1 MNLRQ
6 LEAFRLVVSTGT
18 TVAAARI
25 LNLTQ
30 PAVSKLI
37 TEFQKSMGIPLFR
50 RENGRLI
57 PTNEGMALF
66 AEVGKAFASLE
77 AITEFANRARDVKTG
92 NVNVII
98 MPSLAYNF
106 AARVIANVSP
116 LFPGYLFDVGFGEAA
131 SYGLERLEDKAD
143 LVLLLMPAHLPG
155 VDVFPLVDVRCV
167 CVVPRGHR
175 LTNRSTID
183 VSDLDGESLVLINP
197 LYHWRQKLEE
207 VFARA
212 GVKPIVRAQTTSS
225 AHACGLAAQGVG
237 IALVNELM
245 ANEINFQTAVIRP
258 FTPTLWQTVALA
270 VSKNKPKSD
279 VLVALI
285 DAFRSVAREYS

>member
-18 TVAAARI
+18 TVAAARV

-30 PAVSKLI
+30 PAISKLI
-37 TEFQKSMGIPLFR
+37 AEFQKTVGIALFR
-50 RENGRLI
+50 RENGRLV

-66 AEVGKAFASLE
+66 AEVDKAFASLD
-77 AITEFANRARDVKTG
+77 AITEFANRTRNVKKG
-92 NVNVII
+92 QVKVVI

-106 AARVIANVSP
+106 AARVIAKVAP
-116 LFPGYLFDVGFGEAA
+116 LFPGYLFDIGFGGAT
-131 SYGLERLEDKAD
+131 SYGLEELEDKAD
-143 LVLLLMPAHLPG
+143 LVLMLMPVHMPG
-155 VDVFPLVDVRCV
+155 VEIIPLVDVRCV

-183 VSDLDGESLVLINP
+183 VADLDGESMVLIHP
-197 LYHWRQKLEE
+197 SYYWRQKLED
-207 VFARA
+207 VFTRA
-212 GVKPIVRAQTTSS
+212 GIEPLTRAQTTSS
-225 AHACGLAAQGVG
+225 AHACGLAAQGLG

-258 FTPTLWQTVALA
+258 FTPTVWQTVALA
-270 VSKNKPKSD
+270 VSKSKPKTD